1 MMNLILDILDGNIPA
16 LDSEVKDYIRSLI
29 EAALEDGDGE
39 SLSETVKE
47 FLSEETSQ
55 QIIDELQTLTVMNDP
70 MSSASAPSLGLL
82 SHQSPPSLPEL
93 LPTTLDKF
101 GDEFNSSPLP
111 TKPSHRTATKS
122 KLKQRKE
129 SRLAKKKGKSVNHAQ
144 TLTLTE
150 NNHGLVNDDHAT
162 PQEECKASNKLWGGR
177 GQGRNGV
184 GKSTLL
190 KQIESGS
197 IPGLPRGLVL
207 LEEQDKLEK
216 EMDDGVNME
225 HNAQRLSELAV
236 ELDAIDSDNTEQRAL
251 DILKGLSFSDDM
263 IHSTTAKLSGGW
275 RMCLALAQALFVPYS
290 DLLLLDKVTNHLN
303 LNGMSWLERY
313 LTDES
318 RQDSLTLICVS
329 HVRSFLDDV
338 CTDVIVMEHKRLT
351 YHSGN
356 YSDYQQ
362 KMSEKNVR
370 ESQIPDAAERQRSK
384 AEAFVQKQQQ
394 SKKSSDPNKQRQAKM
409 IEELNSL
416 KKLSEDYVQL
426 AQKVQVEVDDP
437 VYAEGQ
443 FASGSA
449 SSEVILKASGNVQQ
463 YLGAFGLG
471 GSHAH
476 RLIVKLSGGE
486 RMRLC
491 FATTALADSPHILL
505 LDESTNHVDLE
516 TLDSLAEAL
525 RVYKGAILMV
535 SHNQAFLG
543 NFCNELWAIDD
554 KTGTVSTSK
563 NVTESF
569 DQLFSQYRSRVLTSG
584 GRGAL
589 NRQCESQ
596 VKAGMVKQA
605 AKQAATAK
613 TNTALL

>member
-177 GQGRNGV
+177 GQ
-184 GKSTLL
+184 
-190 KQIESGS
+190 
-197 IPGLPRGLVL
+197 
-207 LEEQDKLEK
+207 EQDKLEK

-409 IEELNSL
+409 IEEVRWN
-416 KKLSEDYVQL
+416 
-426 AQKVQVEVDDP
+426 A
-437 VYAEGQ
+437 
-443 FASGSA
+443 
-449 SSEVILKASGNVQQ
+449 
-463 YLGAFGLG
+463 
-471 GSHAH
+471 
-476 RLIVKLSGGE
+476 
-486 RMRLC
+486 
-491 FATTALADSPHILL
+491 
-505 LDESTNHVDLE
+505 
-516 TLDSLAEAL
+516 
-525 RVYKGAILMV
+525 
-535 SHNQAFLG
+535 
-543 NFCNELWAIDD
+543 
-554 KTGTVSTSK
+554 
-563 NVTESF
+563 
-569 DQLFSQYRSRVLTSG
+569 
-584 GRGAL
+584 
-589 NRQCESQ
+589 
-596 VKAGMVKQA
+596 
-605 AKQAATAK
+605 
-613 TNTALL
+613 